1 LYGLMDTLPQTDV
14 LLGSIVSLGF
24 VNNQMRDIIL
34 VQQHLKPKVYYPG
47 HLTDVAPAG
56 SALYYKLN
64 WRETALA
71 MGFPQDQ
78 WPEFRLQIDPNDFF
92 EPQVFDINDKRW
104 AKPDRSVPDLCRA
117 GK

>member
-1 LYGLMDTLPQTDV
+1 M
-14 LLGSIVSLGF
+14 I
-24 VNNQMRDIIL
+24 
-34 VQQHLKPKVYYPG
+34 
-47 HLTDVAPAG
+47 A
-56 SALYYKLN
+56 
-64 WRETALA
+64 ALA

-92 EPQVFDINDKRW
+92 EPQVFDVNDKRW